1 MQSVVLMPQIL
12 IRKIDPEIHELFVQ
26 MAKSLGVSTES
37 YARQVIKDSL
47 KNPRKE
53 QADDAL
59 KAARAMVKTMAEA
72 FGRSLKASPEDTE
85 KLSKIL
91 VKKFDQEVQ

>member
-1 MQSVVLMPQIL
+1 MQSVVFMPQIL
-12 IRKIDPEIHELFVQ
+12 IRKIDVEVHKQFVQ
-26 MAKSLGVSTES
+26 KAKSLGLSTEA
-37 YARQVIKDSL
+37 YARQIIKDSL

-53 QADDAL
+53 QSDNSL
-59 KAARAMVKTMAEA
+59 KTARAMVKTMADA
-72 FGRSLKASPEDTE
+72 FGRTLKTSPEDTE

>member
-1 MQSVVLMPQIL
+1 MAQIL
-12 IRKIDPEIHELFVQ
+12 IRKIDADIHEQFVQ
-26 MAKSLGVSTES
+26 KAKSLGVSTEA

-53 QADDAL
+53 QADNAL
-59 KAARAMVKTMAEA
+59 KAARAMVKTMAEG
-72 FGRSLKASPEDTE
+72 FGRGLKASPEDTE

-91 VKKFDQEVQ
+91 LKKFDQEVQ

>member
-1 MQSVVLMPQIL
+1 MPQIL
-12 IRKIDPEIHELFVQ
+12 IRKIDAEVHQEFVQ
-26 MAKSLGVSTES
+26 KAKSLGLSVEA

-47 KNPRKE
+47 KNSRKE
-53 QADDAL
+53 QADNAI
-59 KAARAMVKTMAEA
+59 KAGRATVKTMAEA
-72 FGRSLKASPEDTE
+72 FGRMLKASPEDTE